1 MHGRLVWVMEIEKLI
16 GQNVRAFR
24 EQRGWSQ
31 EQLAFEAG
39 LHRTYVSG
47 IERGVRN
54 PTATVIEQLA
64 ITLKVKPSALFANWQ
79 PPD

>member
-1 MHGRLVWVMEIEKLI
+1 MEIQKLI

-24 EQRGWSQ
+24 EERGWSQ

-79 PPD
+79 PPG

>member
-1 MHGRLVWVMEIEKLI
+1 MEIQKLI

-24 EQRGWSQ
+24 EERGWSQ

-79 PPD
+79 SPE

>member
-1 MHGRLVWVMEIEKLI
+1 MEIQKLI

-24 EQRGWSQ
+24 EERGWSQ

-64 ITLKVKPSALFANWQ
+64 VTLKVKPSALFANWL
-79 PPD
+79 PPE

>member
-1 MHGRLVWVMEIEKLI
+1 MEIQKLI

-24 EQRGWSQ
+24 EERGWSQ
-31 EQLAFEAG
+31 DQLAFEAG

-79 PPD
+79 SPE

>member
-1 MHGRLVWVMEIEKLI
+1 MEIQKLI

-24 EQRGWSQ
+24 EERGWSQ

-64 ITLKVKPSALFANWQ
+64 IALKVKPSALFANWQ
-79 PPD
+79 SPE

>member
-1 MHGRLVWVMEIEKLI
+1 MEIQKLI

-24 EQRGWSQ
+24 EERGWSQ

-64 ITLKVKPSALFANWQ
+64 VTLKVKPSALFANWQ
-79 PPD
+79 SPE

>member
-1 MHGRLVWVMEIEKLI
+1 MEIQKLI

-24 EQRGWSQ
+24 EERGWSQ

-79 PPD
+79 PPE